1 MAIDTTTKKISL
13 FDLGCPLRR
22 TLPVGDGSFSTGDKQ
37 HFIFLYSGIAAA
49 GAVPADVPNVLHV
62 ILPNRPEHV
71 ICENLPEHVVPINRP
86 EHALIEG

>member
-1 MAIDTTTKKISL
+1 MIPARLIPMLL
-13 FDLGCPLRR
+13 FGK
-22 TLPVGDGSFSTGDKQ
+22 VGSVF
-37 HFIFLYSGIAAA
+37 A
-49 GAVPADVPNVLHV
+49 GATDLPADIPNVMHV